1 MVTMINVFS
10 YGFII
15 LISLV
20 CVCNIFNTVS
30 TNIALRRRDFGML
43 RSIGMEECQ
52 IRRMLFVECFSYG
65 RTALLIGIPL
75 GLLCGWGLLGISY
88 NVEEVPYTLPL
99 AELCVAVGTIFL
111 VIFASMTYALSKL
124 KKDDPIEAI
133 RMDNI

>member
-1 MVTMINVFS
+1 MGIQ
-10 YGFII
+10 
-15 LISLV
+15 
-20 CVCNIFNTVS
+20 
-30 TNIALRRRDFGML
+30 ML

-111 VIFASMTYALSKL
+111 VIFASMAYALSKL

-133 RMDNI
+133 RMENI